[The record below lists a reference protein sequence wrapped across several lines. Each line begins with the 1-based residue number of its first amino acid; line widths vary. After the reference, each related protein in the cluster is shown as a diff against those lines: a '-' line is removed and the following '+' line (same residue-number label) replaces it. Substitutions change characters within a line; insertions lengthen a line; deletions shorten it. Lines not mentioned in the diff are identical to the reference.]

1 MTDHL
6 HILEDSL
13 GATVF
18 PGNPSGIWIDEMGT
32 ITSGTDRVDIF
43 VRFNDGTE
51 WTFKRLK
58 ED

>member
-6 HILEDSL
+6 QTLEDSL
-13 GATVF
+13 GATLF
-18 PGNPSGIWIDEMGT
+18 PEGIDEMGT

-43 VRFNDGTE
+43 VRFDDGTE